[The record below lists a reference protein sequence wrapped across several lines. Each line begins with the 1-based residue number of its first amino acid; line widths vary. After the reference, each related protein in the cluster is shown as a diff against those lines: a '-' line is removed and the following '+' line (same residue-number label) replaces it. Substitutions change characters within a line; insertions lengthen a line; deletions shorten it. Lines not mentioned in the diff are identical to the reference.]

1 MHECWSWRLL
11 GQVLP
16 VCWAL
21 LLLCLKLHVLSS
33 AAGISPVE
41 DEIQKQKVAGAHP
54 PSSSEASFI
63 SVFKVLQES
72 EENAMCFGV
81 LKEKQNKTK
90 PKNNV
95 PMSLHLKQLQ
105 TGLRASGLNGVENA
119 DMHRCTLHCWD
130 RKS

>member
-1 MHECWSWRLL
+1 MHECWSWQLL

-72 EENAMCFGV
+72 QRKMQCV
-81 LKEKQNKTK
+81 L
-90 PKNNV
+90 
-95 PMSLHLKQLQ
+95 
-105 TGLRASGLNGVENA
+105 GF
-119 DMHRCTLHCWD
+119 
-130 RKS
+130 